1 MHMGVTVMIS
11 ECRCCPIGTWLR
23 IPSYCREAWVL
34 QKLQMDVGVA
44 QTVGEVNAAII
55 LTVGVVSVA
64 VI

>member
-1 MHMGVTVMIS
+1 M
-11 ECRCCPIGTWLR
+11 
-23 IPSYCREAWVL
+23 L